1 MIEQIRAIERATK
14 AIEEIKA
21 GRMVILVDDEDREN
35 EGDLTMAAELVT
47 PDAVTFMATRGCGLI
62 CLTLTPERVDALG
75 LPMMVQANRSP
86 LQTAFTVSIEAADGV
101 TTGISAADRAHTIKV
116 AADPAADPK
125 RIVSPGHVFPL
136 RAMPGG
142 VLQRT
147 GQTEGS
153 VDLARLAGLTPAG
166 VICEI
171 MKQDGTMARMDDLRV
186 FAKEHGLH
194 IVSIADLIEYRLQN
208 DRLVERV
215 AAYEIE
221 IGGEKRRAA
230 FTAHVYR
237 AIPGIR
243 RREYIAL
250 ALGDVADGDWVP
262 CRGHVASLVDD
273 AFGGRTRPN
282 SPPLAEAIDAIIERG
297 RGVVLYLPPEG
308 SPGEELAAISGGVAA
323 PRDERGVIREY
334 GMGAQILLDLGVRK
348 LQVISN
354 NPRRLVGLEA
364 WGFEATAQVGIEEVR
379 SWKKAETAARR

>member
-1 MIEQIRAIERATK
+1 VIEQLKAIERAGR

-47 PDAVTFMATRGCGLI
+47 PEAITFMATKGCGLI
-62 CLTLTPERVDALG
+62 CVTLTAERVEALG
-75 LPMMVQANRSP
+75 LPMMVQSNRSP
-86 LQTAFTVSIEAADGV
+86 LQTAFTVSIEAAEGV

-116 AADPAADPK
+116 ASDPGQSAK
-125 RIVSPGHVFPL
+125 GIVSPGHVFPL

-171 MKQDGTMARMDDLRV
+171 MKPDGTMARMDDLRG

-194 IVSIADLIEYRLQN
+194 IVSIADLIEYRLQH
-208 DRLVERV
+208 DRLVERIDTR
-215 AAYEIE
+215 EME
-221 IGGEKRRAA
+221 LGGETRRAVFQVHA
-230 FTAHVYR
+230 YKA
-237 AIPGIR
+237 APGIR
-243 RREYIAL
+243 RHEYVAL

-262 CRGHVASLVDD
+262 VRAHVSTLLED
-273 AFGGRTRPN
+273 ALGARTRKA
-282 SPPLAEAIDAIIERG
+282 SPTLRRVIDRIIERG
-297 RGVVLYLPPEG
+297 RGVVLYLP
-308 SPGEELAAISGGVAA
+308 SNDTIAEELAAGTNGAKAV
-323 PRDERGVIREY
+323 PRDDRGVLREY
-334 GMGAQILLDLGVRK
+334 GIGAQILLDLGVRK

-354 NPRRLVGLEA
+354 NPRKMVGLEA
-364 WGFEATAQVGIEEVR
+364 WGFEATSQIGMEEV
-379 SWKKAETAARR
+379 

>member
-1 MIEQIRAIERATK
+1 VIAQLKAIERTRR
-14 AIEEIKA
+14 AIEEIRA

-47 PDAVTFMATRGCGLI
+47 PEAITFMATKGCGLI
-62 CLTLTPERVDALG
+62 CLTLNSERVDALG

-86 LQTAFTVSIEAADGV
+86 LQTAFTVSIEAAEGV
-101 TTGISAADRAHTIKV
+101 TTGISAADRAHTILV
-116 AADPAADPK
+116 AADPAQPA
-125 RIVSPGHVFPL
+125 RAIVSPGHVFPL

-171 MKQDGTMARMDDLRV
+171 MKADGTMARLDDLRG
-186 FAKEHGLH
+186 FASEHGLH

-215 AAYEIE
+215 ATHEIE
-221 IGGEKRRAA
+221 LGGDSRRAV
-230 FTAHVYR
+230 FTVHAYR

-243 RREYIAL
+243 RQDYAAL
-250 ALGDVADGDWVP
+250 VLGDVADGGWVP
-262 CRGHVASLVDD
+262 CRAHVASLVDD
-273 AFGGRTRPN
+273 AFGGRTRSN
-282 SPPLAEAIDAIIERG
+282 SPSLRRAIDAIIERG
-297 RGVVLYLPPEG
+297 RGVILYLP
-308 SPGEELAAISGGVAA
+308 SDKAVRDELALASHDAV
-323 PRDERGVIREY
+323 PSRDERGVLREY
-334 GMGAQILLDLGVRK
+334 GLGAQILLDLGVRK

-354 NPRRLVGLEA
+354 NPRKLVGLEA
-364 WGFEATAQVGIEEVR
+364 WGFEATAQIRLEEV
-379 SWKKAETAARR
+379 